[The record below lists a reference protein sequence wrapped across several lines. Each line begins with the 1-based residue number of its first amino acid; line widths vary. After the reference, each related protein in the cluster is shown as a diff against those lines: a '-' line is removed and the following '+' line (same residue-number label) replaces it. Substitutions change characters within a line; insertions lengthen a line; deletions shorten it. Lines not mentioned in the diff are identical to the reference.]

1 MSGQV
6 QPQIKDVRDGEAHGA
21 GISPEL
27 TIRVSSIAKVYVA
40 IDEVYEF
47 RNKNDMTDHLYM
59 SQRLANAPS
68 CNRVL
73 VLETSDG
80 DKIVGHVHEYLDGTV
95 RVTIYS
101 DHNHPLVKKFIELLL
116 R

>member
-1 MSGQV
+1 MQTQTQTSN
-6 QPQIKDVRDGEAHGA
+6 VRDGEAHGA
-21 GISPEL
+21 GTSPEL
-27 TIRVSSIAKVYVA
+27 TVEVPNLAKVFAA

-47 RNKNDMTDHLYM
+47 RNRNDMTDHLYM
-59 SQRLANAPS
+59 SQRLANVPS
-68 CNRVL
+68 NNRVL
-73 VLETSDG
+73 ILETSDV
-80 DKIVGHVHEYLDGTV
+80 DKVIGLVHEYLDGTV